1 MVLAQP
7 PTRLQSGHQA
17 GCGPLQSVQDR
28 RTPFQAGRT
37 PFLAGRTP
45 LQDGRTPLPGQ
56 EDPIPG
62 QDNPLAGWEDPN
74 TGWED
79 PLPAGP
85 LHSWVPQSK
94 QPRTERLKLHCD
106 PVLEVKYHHFWHILF
121 ISSKSGST
129 TYT

>member
-1 MVLAQP
+1 MISERKAQELLSYGYGSASHE
-7 PTRLQSGHQA
+7 TT
-17 GCGPLQSVQDR
+17 V
-28 RTPFQAGRT
+28 RTPGRLYSSAECT
-37 PFLAGRTP
+37 GREH
-45 LQDGRTPLPGQ
+45 PLPGL
-56 EDPIPG
+56 EDPFPG
-62 QDNPLAGWEDPN
+62 P
-74 TGWED
+74 ED

-121 ISSKSGST
+121 ISSKSGIT

>member
-1 MVLAQP
+1 MQ
-7 PTRLQSGHQA
+7 
-17 GCGPLQSVQDR
+17 
-28 RTPFQAGRT
+28 
-37 PFLAGRTP
+37 AGRTP
-45 LQDGRTPLPGQ
+45 LQDGRIPLPGQ
-56 EDPIPG
+56 EDPLPG
-62 QDNPLAGWEDPN
+62 QDDPLAGWEDPPPGWKDPLP
-74 TGWED
+74 GWED

-94 QPRTERLKLHCD
+94 QPRTEQWKLHCD